1 LVEVAFVLDAVG
13 VVFGAGALPAGMV
26 IPAVWVVGTVV
37 AVTGAVGWHRL
48 GNSSR
53 LPGVVV

>member
-1 LVEVAFVLDAVG
+1 
-13 VVFGAGALPAGMV
+13 MV
-26 IPAVWVVGTVV
+26 DPAVWVVGMVV
-37 AVTGAVGWHRL
+37 AVPGAVGSHML